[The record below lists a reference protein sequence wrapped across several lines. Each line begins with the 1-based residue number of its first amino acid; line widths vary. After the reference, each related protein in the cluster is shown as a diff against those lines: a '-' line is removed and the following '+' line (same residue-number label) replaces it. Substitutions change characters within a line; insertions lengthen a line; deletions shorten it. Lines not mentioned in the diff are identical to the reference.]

1 MTPSKFVK
9 ALILC
14 LAGLWLMPSPA
25 SAQDKTPEKPTLTV
39 YTYRSFAGKYG
50 PGPVLKQRFEAVCGC
65 TLEWVL
71 TDDAAALLARLK
83 LEGETSK
90 ADVVLGL
97 DTNLTA
103 EAEATG
109 LIAPHE
115 TDITGLTLPIEWT
128 DTHFVP
134 VDWSWFAFVY
144 DETKLKSPP
153 KSLKDLSQRSDIKI
167 VIEDPR
173 TSTPGLGLLLWVRTV
188 YGDTSDQVWGDLSK
202 RTVTVTKGW
211 SEAYGLFLKGEAD
224 MVLSYVTSPAYHIG
238 TENKTQY
245 KAAIFDEG
253 HYLQVEVA
261 ARMAKSAHP
270 DLAKRFLAFLLT
282 PEAQTT
288 IPETNWMYPAKLD
301 AKALPA
307 ALSMLDKP
315 QKSILLPSETVRKER
330 RTWTDAWLA
339 ATRR

>member
-1 MTPSKFVK
+1 MTPFKFVT
-9 ALILC
+9 ALSLC
-14 LAGLWLMPSPA
+14 LTGLWLPPSEA
-25 SAQDKTPEKPTLTV
+25 SAQDKASEKPVLTV

-50 PGPVLKQRFEAVCGC
+50 PGPVLKQRFEAICGC
-65 TLEWVL
+65 TLEWVQ

-90 ADVVLGL
+90 ADIVLGL

-115 TDITGLTLPIEWT
+115 TDIAGLTLPIEWT
-128 DTHFVP
+128 DTRFVP
-134 VDWSWFAFVY
+134 VDWSWLAFVY

-153 KSLKDLSQRSDIKI
+153 KSLKDLSQREDVKI

-173 TSTPGLGLLLWVRTV
+173 TSTPGLGLLLWVRTI
-188 YGDTSDQVWGDLSK
+188 YGDDSDRVWTDLAK

-211 SEAYGLFLKGEAD
+211 SEAYGLFIKGEAD

-238 TENKTQY
+238 AENKTQY

-253 HYLQVEVA
+253 HYLQIEVA
-261 ARMAKSAHP
+261 ARTAKSANA
-270 DLAKRFLAFLLT
+270 DLGKRFLAFLLT
-282 PEAQTT
+282 SEAQSA
-288 IPETNWMYPAKLD
+288 IPETNWMYPAKLE
-301 AKALPA
+301 ARALPSSFSTLA
-307 ALSMLDKP
+307 KP
-315 QKSILLPSETVRKER
+315 QKSILLSPEAVRKER
-330 RTWTDAWLA
+330 RAWTDAWLA